1 LSSQDKQV
9 RDALETFSDGLE
21 AISVQLRQ
29 NLGLATKK
37 EDKAALD
44 LSKINWRDMP
54 GTEGKGPFK
63 MAQEDANDQNPVF
76 DALRKHLFENKGKTT
91 IDGNFVWLFPDQKAI
106 GMKSRKKAVP
116 A

>member
-1 LSSQDKQV
+1 LSSQDPQL
-9 RDALETFSDGLE
+9 RDALETFADAVE
-21 AISVQLRQ
+21 AAAVQLKH
-29 NLGLATKK
+29 NLGLETKK
-37 EDKAALD
+37 EQKPALD

-54 GTEGKGPFK
+54 GAEGKGPFQ